1 MLNNPKYKDW
11 INVNGDIRGY
21 VVELNKNVSK
31 IKEINEI
38 VGANLKPIG
47 GTENRVVVNGKQ
59 LTKLEEAELADSGI
73 LTSYKIPEIEF
84 EKYLV
89 EGQKRQFRLQNTD
102 QMPVF
107 EQYTSP
113 GGSNYTELVFKIKN
127 KEGTTPAILEGE
139 FGTLANNKVKSEV
152 KTSINYNSP
161 HFGNNWYEFTIKRLT
176 RYAADNGFDA
186 IAIPKGELA
195 ANRYGQNTFKAKRI
209 RIEPDIDDATL
220 EPASDNFE
228 LLWYNDKNEV
238 VKSIRMNADDDYFFE
253 NLKKYEKEISGNFA
267 EFQEKVMEATSEYKA
282 LDFDFPAEA
291 TLGSG
296 AGKFRLYDQTI
307 PGYMKKY
314 AKKWNAKVYDDNIN
328 IIPGTIPENMPVTIL
343 ELSDEMK
350 TGVQSSSQPLFELL
364 GGVSLSYWGA
374 QAVSDSMEN
383 NIISQTTN

>member
-1 MLNNPKYKDW
+1 
-11 INVNGDIRGY
+11 
-21 VVELNKNVSK
+21 
-31 IKEINEI
+31 
-38 VGANLKPIG
+38 
-47 GTENRVVVNGKQ
+47 
-59 LTKLEEAELADSGI
+59 
-73 LTSYKIPEIEF
+73 
-84 EKYLV
+84 
-89 EGQKRQFRLQNTD
+89 
-102 QMPVF
+102 MPVY

-113 GGSNYTELVFKIKN
+113 GGSDYTELVFKIKN

-139 FGTLANNKVKSEV
+139 FGTLAGNKVKSEV

-161 HFGNNWYEFTIKRLT
+161 HFNKMNEFAHVRFKTRTLDNGKKVLTVEEMQSDLLQAAKQDLFSSARAQVAGGDKILKDFPFKNNWYEFTIKRLT

-195 ANRYGQNTFKAKRI
+195 ANRYGQSTFKAKRI
-209 RIEPDIDDATL
+209 RIEPDIDDVTK

-238 VKSIRMNADDDYFFE
+238 VKSIRLNADDDYFFE
-253 NLKKYEKEISGNFA
+253 NLKRYEKEISGNFA

-296 AGKFRLYDQTI
+296 AGKFRLYDKTI
-307 PGYMKKY
+307 PSYMKKY
-314 AKKWNAKVYDDNIN
+314 AKKWNAKVYDE
-328 IIPGTIPENMPVTIL
+328 TITAQENTFFNQMEDGSKVYNGPKIPVTIL

-350 TGVQSSSQPLFELL
+350 TGVTSSSQPLFELF
-364 GGVSLSYWGA
+364 GGVSLATWGA

-383 NIISQTTN
+383 NIISQKTN